1 MRPLHHVTR
10 QALMLAELS
19 GARRFTDGQSLLAF
33 REKRKRGWISA
44 MPGDGPPLQVIA
56 FVHRNQSLFELV
68 REVGEG
74 RAWIPGDRLD
84 RYLDEPWTAL
94 RALRSLARVGLA
106 VGGFAEGSVHLIAA
120 DPRGSN
126 LVNESRH
133 HTSRRGCN
141 IRGLIEALLPC
152 RNPSRSR
159 VNATDTRRILVAE
172 ILDEEWDIDTEGLL
186 EERAWIRL
194 VSRWRVPGMK
204 AADELQPA

>member
-1 MRPLHHVTR
+1 MPH
-10 QALMLAELS
+10 
-19 GARRFTDGQSLLAF
+19 ARET
-33 REKRKRGWISA
+33 E
-44 MPGDGPPLQVIA
+44 
-56 FVHRNQSLFELV
+56 V
-68 REVGEG
+68 R
-74 RAWIPGDRLD
+74 A
-84 RYLDEPWTAL
+84 
-94 RALRSLARVGLA
+94 LA

-120 DPRGSN
+120 DPRGAK

-152 RNPSRSR
+152 RDPSRSR

-194 VSRWRVPGMK
+194 VSRWRVPGMT
-204 AADELQPA
+204 AAGELQPA